1 MAEFHPLPGVSWL
14 QGAKCELAQI
24 WLPDLGH
31 VLKQHGLRIT
41 DCCVRQSNYG
51 EHEWNIGAGRVDCIC
66 DISCLRLKKKKKRF
80 PVTQNSQRCS
90 TSVEYMNG
98 FLLLNTCFC
107 CFKGLNILFQRRN
120 KVKHSSSCTI
130 ICLFFCLSGI
140 LNVLAQEMLSFLQ
153 FYSLFPFEMLF
164 VHCNT
169 ENIWNVACLY
179 IQIKYQIYQWG
190 KYYLTVPVF
199 PFFLPSL

>member
-1 MAEFHPLPGVSWL
+1 MAARFGPCSKATWAENHWLLCTSVKLWWAWMKHRSWKSWL
-14 QGAKCELAQI
+14 HLSHQLLE
-24 WLPDLGH
+24 
-31 VLKQHGLRIT
+31 V
-41 DCCVRQSNYG
+41 
-51 EHEWNIGAGRVDCIC
+51 
-66 DISCLRLKKKKKRF
+66 KKKKKRF